1 MKLSKRLRQIESMV
15 TPGYAHIWD
24 CCCDHGLLGAA
35 LLARQAAPKIH
46 FVDILPELIS
56 QLDDKLQRFYPN
68 TAGNWHTHCLDTAAL
83 PLAQYAGRHLI
94 IVAGVGGELMTHFIK
109 ALHQQ
114 HPHANLDF
122 LLCPVHQEYRLR
134 QQLISLDFRLT
145 QEILIKD
152 NQRFYE
158 VLLVSA
164 NRERST
170 DQKTISPLGEQIWQA
185 DSAAQESIARDYL
198 NKTLKH
204 YRNVQKGNTEDVRHV
219 VEAYRAV
226 SISRSAVTPTCHA
239 PIRSGTW
246 PTQ

>member
-1 MKLSKRLRQIESMV
+1 MV

-83 PLAQYAGRHLI
+83 PLAQLAGKHLI
-94 IVAGVGGELMTHFIK
+94 VIAGVGGELMRRFIQ
-109 ALHQQ
+109 AIYQQ
-114 HPHANLDF
+114 HPQAHLDF
-122 LLCPVHQEYRLR
+122 LLCPVHQEYGLR
-134 QQLISLDFRLT
+134 QQLITLGFSLKREVLV
-145 QEILIKD
+145 KD
-152 NQRFYE
+152 NRRFYE

-164 NRERST
+164 QREPNA
-170 DQKTISPLGEQIWQA
+170 DQTSISPVGERIWQG
-185 DSAAQESIARDYL
+185 DTLAQQSIARDYL

-204 YRNVQKGNTEDVRHV
+204 YQSIQGNDAE
-219 VEAYRAV
+219 ELEQIISAYRAV
-226 SISRSAVTPTCHA
+226 TIGRSATAPPTCQER
-239 PIRSGTW
+239 IRSGTW
-246 PTQ
+246 PTP